1 MKVAMYGYCGKDET
15 NSFFEEY
22 ISLLQEKK
30 VEMIFEMKFY
40 NRLKKHLTIPLNH
53 KTFVSNADLDHS
65 FDFFFSFGGDGTM
78 LRSIA
83 YVRDLG
89 IPILGINTGRLGFL
103 ALVKKDEF
111 EDALEML
118 TKNEYT
124 TRERSLLSV
133 KTNPKTNDLSKL
145 DFALNE
151 VTVGRKNT
159 TSMIKIT
166 TFINEN
172 YLTSYWADGLIV
184 STPTGSTG
192 YSLSCGGPII
202 TPSSETITLTP
213 IAPHNLNVRAL
224 VIHDDIKITI
234 SVTGREK
241 TFLMSLDSKTYTL
254 KNETE
259 VYIEKAPFKIKTV
272 QLNHQ
277 SFLKTLRNKLMWGE
291 DPRN

>member
-1 MKVAMYGYCGKDET
+1 MKVAMYGHCSKDET
-15 NSFFEEY
+15 NSFFEEF
-22 ISLLQEKK
+22 IGFLKEKE
-30 VEMIFEMKFY
+30 VEMIFEKKFY
-40 NRLKKHLTIPLNH
+40 HRLKKQLRIPLPY
-53 KTFVSNADLDHS
+53 KTFESHTDLNHTYQ
-65 FDFFFSFGGDGTM
+65 FFFSFGGDGTM

-83 YVRDLG
+83 YVRNLR

-103 ALVKKDEF
+103 ALVKKEEF
-111 EDALEML
+111 KDAIEQLF
-118 TKNEYT
+118 KNEFT
-124 TRERSLLSV
+124 IRERSLLQV
-133 KTNPKTNDLSKL
+133 RTNSKKVDFSDI

-159 TSMIKIT
+159 ASMIKIT
-166 TFINEN
+166 TFINNN

-202 TPSSETITLTP
+202 TPDSQTICLTP
-213 IAPHNLNVRAL
+213 IAPHNLNVRSL
-224 VIHDDIKITI
+224 IIKDDVKITL
-234 SVTGREK
+234 SVSGREK
-241 TFLMSLDSKTYTL
+241 TFLLSLDSKSYTL
-254 KNETE
+254 KNELE
-259 VYIEKAPFKIKTV
+259 IHIEKAAFKILTV

>member
-1 MKVAMYGYCGKDET
+1 MKIAMYGYCCKDET
-15 NSFFEEY
+15 NQFFEEY
-22 ISLLQEKK
+22 IRLLQEKK
-30 VEMIFEMKFY
+30 VEMIFEKKFY
-40 NRLKKHLTIPLNH
+40 NRLKKHLSIPLNF
-53 KTFVSNADLDHS
+53 KTFVSNADLDNS

-83 YVRDLG
+83 YVRNLG
-89 IPILGINTGRLGFL
+89 VPILGINTGRLGFL

-111 EDALEML
+111 SEALEML
-118 TKNEYT
+118 FNNEFT
-124 TRERSLLSV
+124 TRERSLLQV
-133 KTNPKTNDLSKL
+133 RTNPKTSDLSKL

-166 TFINEN
+166 TFINNN

-184 STPTGSTG
+184 STPTGSTA

-202 TPSSETITLTP
+202 TPNSQTIALTP
-213 IAPHNLNVRAL
+213 IAPHNLNVRSL
-224 VIHDDIKITI
+224 VIQDDIKITL

-241 TFLMSLDSKTYTL
+241 TFLMSLDSKSYTL

-259 VYIEKAPFKIKTV
+259 IFIEKAAFKILTV

>member
-1 MKVAMYGYCGKDET
+1 MKVAMYGYCCKDES
-15 NSFFEEY
+15 NLFFEEY
-22 ISLLQEKK
+22 IGLLQEKK
-30 VEMIFEMKFY
+30 VEMIFEKKFY
-40 NRLKKHLTIPLNH
+40 NRLKKYLSISLNF
-53 KTFVSNADLDHS
+53 KTFESHTDLDNS
-65 FDFFFSFGGDGTM
+65 FNFFFSFGGDGTM

-83 YVRDLG
+83 YVRDIG

-111 EDALEML
+111 SEALEML
-118 TKNEYT
+118 FKQEFT
-124 TRERSLLSV
+124 TRERSLLQV
-133 KTNPKTNDLSKL
+133 KTSTKTIDLSKL

-159 TSMIKIT
+159 ASMIKIT

-172 YLTSYWADGLIV
+172 YLTSYWADGLII

-202 TPSSETITLTP
+202 TPSSETIALTP

-224 VIHDDIKITI
+224 VIQDDIKITL

-241 TFLMSLDSKTYTL
+241 TFLISLDSKTYTL

-259 VYIEKAPFKIKTV
+259 IYIEKAPFKIKTV